1 MKIIREPAASAPM
14 LPAVSSPDATFVAQ
28 DSSAGRGT
36 VRGVGAGAWVG
47 VCRPDDTRATETA

>member
-1 MKIIREPAASAPM
+1 MKIIREPAASTTI
-14 LPAVSSPDATFVAQ
+14 LPAASQDARPLVVQ

-36 VRGVGAGAWVG
+36 LRGVGAGAWVG

>member
-1 MKIIREPAASAPM
+1 MKIIREPAASATI
-14 LPAVSSPDATFVAQ
+14 LPAVLPQTRPLVAQ

-36 VRGVGAGAWVG
+36 LSGVGAGAWVG